1 MSDCYDAGALRA
13 YLDGEPPEADRQ
25 AVTAHLD
32 ACAECR
38 ARLGELSAL
47 DTRVGAALAD
57 ATGDAPPAQE
67 AFARLRRR
75 LSDVPNRA
83 AAPTPITRLT
93 RAARS
98 RQSAVGSAVAAALL
112 LVVLLVPP
120 ARAAAGS
127 LLQIF
132 RAQSVVYVSVSP
144 NRVQQVQ
151 NLQVDANAL
160 FISQPKQIGA
170 APSVQQADSVDAAGA
185 LAHFQAGTVTSF
197 PVAPTSTTY
206 TVTGPSTYQVQVN
219 VQTVR
224 QVLKTLGVTDVT
236 IPDSLGAQ
244 PITASL
250 PSIVRVGYT
259 GDNYTATLLEGTTP
273 TVSLP
278 SDVDLTK
285 LGQAM
290 LEVYGMSPN
299 QASALSKQIDWRSTV
314 VFPFPTGASELQQV
328 TVNGARGVFL
338 NAGSGPETIGAIRHS
353 SNSDGTSSGSSANS
367 ANSANSATNYRF
379 HVVVYWQKGDHFYI
393 LESQGNSIGE
403 TALLEMADSVR

>member
-13 YLDGEPPEADRQ
+13 YLDGELPDADRQ
-25 AVTAHLD
+25 AATAHLD
-32 ACAECR
+32 VCAECR
-38 ARLGELSAL
+38 ARLDDLSAL

-57 ATGDAPPAQE
+57 ATGDVLPAQE
-67 AFARLRRR
+67 AFARLRHR
-75 LSDVPNRA
+75 LPDAPNRA

-98 RQSAVGSAVAAALL
+98 RRSAVGSAVAAALL

-120 ARAAAGS
+120 ARATAGS

-132 RAQSVVYVSVSP
+132 RAQSVVFVSVSP
-144 NRVQQVQ
+144 NRAQQVQ

-160 FISQPKQIGA
+160 FISQPKRIGA
-170 APSVQQADSVDAAGA
+170 APSIQQADSVKAAGA
-185 LAHFQAGTVTSF
+185 LAHSTAGTVTSF
-197 PVAPTSTTY
+197 PVAPTATTY
-206 TVTGPSTYQVQVN
+206 TVMGPSTYQLQVN
-219 VQTVR
+219 VKTLR
-224 QVLKTLGVTDVT
+224 QVLAALGVTDVT

-244 PITASL
+244 PITVSL

-259 GDNYTATLLEGTTP
+259 GDNYTATLVEGTIP

-285 LGQAM
+285 LGQAL
-290 LEVYGMSPN
+290 LEVYGMSPD
-299 QASALSKQIDWRSTV
+299 QASALSKQIDWRSTL

-328 TVNGARGVFL
+328 TLNNGAKGVFL
-338 NAGSGPETIGAIRHS
+338 NAGNGSETAGVIGS
-353 SNSDGTSSGSSANS
+353 SSSSAGTSSGSSATS
-367 ANSANSATNYRF
+367 ANSANNYRF

-403 TALLEMADSVR
+403 TTLLEMADSVR